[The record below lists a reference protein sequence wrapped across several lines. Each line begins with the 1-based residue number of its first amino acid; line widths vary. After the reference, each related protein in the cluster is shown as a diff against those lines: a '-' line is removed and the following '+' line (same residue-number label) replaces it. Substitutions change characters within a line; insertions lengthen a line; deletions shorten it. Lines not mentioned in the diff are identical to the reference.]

1 MKTKQTTIPIILVMG
16 LFIITCDKESPDP
29 LSLSGNMISHS
40 ACKNELKSSSHD
52 LTTPD
57 SISCIA
63 YSYDMLDHKLSVQ
76 HVNAGFN
83 CCPESL
89 YCDIALH
96 GDTILIREYESAA
109 QCRCNCLYDLD
120 IVVTSV
126 EAKKYKVRFV
136 EPYAGEQEQLLF
148 SIDLEIE
155 WEGSFCVIR
164 KQYPWGVNTQ

>member
-1 MKTKQTTIPIILVMG
+1 MNTKHITIPIILVMG
-16 LFIITCDKESPDP
+16 LFIISCDKESPDP
-29 LSLSGNMISHS
+29 LALSGNMVSHS
-40 ACKNELKSSSHD
+40 ACKNELKSSSLD
-52 LTTPD
+52 SSTPD

-63 YSYDMLDHKLSVQ
+63 YSYDVLAHKLSIQ

-109 QCRCNCLYDLD
+109 QCHCNCLYDLD
-120 IVVTSV
+120 MDVTGV
-126 EAKKYKVRFV
+126 DAKKYNVRFI
-136 EPYAGEQEQLLF
+136 EPDAGDQEQILF

-164 KQYPWGVNTQ
+164 KQYPWGMNML